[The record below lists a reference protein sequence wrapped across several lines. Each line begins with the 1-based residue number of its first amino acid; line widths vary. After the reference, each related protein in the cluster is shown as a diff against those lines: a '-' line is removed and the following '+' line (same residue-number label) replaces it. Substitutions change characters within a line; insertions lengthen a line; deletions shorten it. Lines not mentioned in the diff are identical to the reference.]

1 MIDYDT
7 LVKKVKVLET
17 QTRNIKWAI
26 FYLVIA
32 VIVLSALMTWQLI
45 FIISPIIDGM
55 NMLAENQM
63 GLAHNQLQLDEI
75 FINSGICEV
84 VVT

>member
-63 GLAHNQLQLDEI
+63 GLAHNQMQLAEI